1 MLPLLCALSSYHSVK
16 SGYAILRLA
25 VLVTLLLCAPSSHPH
40 FPLTLCHSSGTSV
53 YAIRRLVGAVLAR
66 RLLLGA
72 LNSPQRT
79 PPQFISLPPLGPGF
93 TPAFPINFVSVF
105 WGNGVGDFTTGSCNA
120 SSPLCP
126 ELATGFPINVVSL
139 IWDGGVSDL
148 TTGWD
153 GSCNFTCPLCPEPP
167 PVSPPDFISLL
178 WDEGI
183 RDTTTGWDRSCGVT
197 PWCKESLSASPS
209 GFI

>member
-1 MLPLLCALSSYHSVK
+1 M
-16 SGYAILRLA
+16 LRLLA
-25 VLVTLLLCAPSSHPH
+25 MGDVSA
-40 FPLTLCHSSGTSV
+40 
-53 YAIRRLVGAVLAR
+53 LVGVLR
-66 RLLLGA
+66 Q
-72 LNSPQRT
+72 P
-79 PPQFISLPPLGPGF
+79 LP
-93 TPAFPINFVSVF
+93 
-105 WGNGVGDFTTGSCNA
+105 
-120 SSPLCP
+120 PLCP

-153 GSCNFTCPLCPEPP
+153 GSCNFTCPSHGGRINPGRERKRSLSPLCPEPP

-197 PWCKESLSASPS
+197 PPWPRGACQPRWVCHNDRSHLGARSPCQCLPPVLYHP
-209 GFI
+209 FVTRL